1 MNSNTAVKNFGIG
14 LTVMGFLLLLGY
26 ALYNFFTVESSL
38 IFKISIGAIVAGIVL
53 ALLAL
58 IMEKMS
64 VEDKEIERRY

>member
-1 MNSNTAVKNFGIG
+1 M
-14 LTVMGFLLLLGY
+14 LLGY
-26 ALYNFFTVESSL
+26 ALYNFFTIESSL
-38 IFKISIGAIVAGIVL
+38 ILKISIGAIVAGIVL